1 MKWQND
7 LVKDIRYNDYRD
19 DLDWNGGEFLEVPT
33 RPVDVRHPDTN
44 QSQTM
49 SVCNI
54 ENLKNQFNKIKNQ
67 CKCILEIGVDCNGI
81 PTEMTATTTFL
92 RHKRDDTFYFGID
105 LNDKSY
111 LDNPE
116 KNIYTIRQDSSNI
129 DAVMDF
135 IRSKGIAQIDFLFID
150 GWHSINQ
157 VMREWEYTNWLSSQ
171 GIVGFHDTSIHPG
184 PNLFVKHLDKTK
196 WDVLE
201 NVCSDYKNDWGIGFA
216 RKRLTG
222 FANRK

>member
-1 MKWQND
+1 
-7 LVKDIRYNDYRD
+7 
-19 DLDWNGGEFLEVPT
+19 
-33 RPVDVRHPDTN
+33 
-44 QSQTM
+44 M